1 MCEIMSNNGKI
12 MRCYNSIIKNF
23 RTHLLSWRVH
33 FKAYKMLY
41 FSLGGLI
48 LLVIS
53 IYFLVYAIMTVFHKH
68 TNNDEAFCT
77 AIATLGSFVAILSII
92 FTIATLKKTQSL
104 FEAQMLNEYDDK
116 YGAEEMCKDL
126 RILIAFS
133 GKKENEA
140 VFREKRT
147 PKNNPRK
154 GHIFVPDDHFMW
166 PKSVDSARRRVK
178 FYFINPY
185 DLYMEGKISKSIFLR
200 IINKTGITVFFDV
213 VEKLEYLLNPKY
225 NSEKFCNIM
234 LLGKKIYKK
243 QKKSDQ
249 QMREHPLPKRVFED

>member
-1 MCEIMSNNGKI
+1 

-23 RTHLLSWRVH
+23 RTHLLSWHVH

-53 IYFLVYAIMTVFHKH
+53 IYFLVCAIMTVFHKH
-68 TNNDEAFCT
+68 TDNDEAFCT

-116 YGAEEMCKDL
+116 YRKKEMLDSVRML
-126 RILIAFS
+126 ADFS
-133 GKKENEA
+133 RQKENENI
-140 VFREKRT
+140 FRKRRT
-147 PKNNPRK
+147 PKNNPRR
-154 GHIFVPDDHFMW
+154 GHLFSPDDHFMW
-166 PKSVDSARRRVK
+166 PKSVDLARRDVK

-200 IINKTGITVFFDV
+200 IIDKTGITVFFDV
-213 VEKLEYLLNPKY
+213 VERLEYLLNPKY
-225 NSEKFCNIM
+225 DSDKFCNIM
-234 LLGKKIYKK
+234 LLGKRIYKK
-243 QKKSDQ
+243 QKNLISKCVII
-249 QMREHPLPKRVFED
+249 LTPKELLLIINIKPGQD